1 MIKMN
6 VSAETFDGDMV
17 TETLWF
23 HMNKVDLIELQQ
35 SEPGGFTDTLQAF
48 MSRKPEDWTMAD
60 KFKLFDFFRTMVDK
74 AHGERSSMASD
85 SGSRP
90 EDPRHLQGTASSTT
104 EFVLSLLEDEE
115 KSIKFFNGVMPKSLI
130 EQAKKERPD
139 VFKTIEA

>member
-48 MSRKPEDWTMAD
+48 MSRKPEDWTMSD
-60 KFKLFDFFRTMVDK
+60 KVKLVDFFRTMVDK
-74 AHGERSSMASD
+74 AYGVRSSDGKRFRKSPEILADFKD
-85 SGSRP
+85 SIFY
-90 EDPRHLQGTASSTT
+90 D

>member
-48 MSRKPEDWTMAD
+48 MSRKAEDWTMSD

-74 AHGERSSMASD
+74 AYGERSSDGKRFRKSPEILANFKD
-85 SGSRP
+85 SIFY
-90 EDPRHLQGTASSTT
+90 D

-130 EQAKKERPD
+130 EQAKKARPD

>member
-48 MSRKPEDWTMAD
+48 MSRKPEDWTNKD
-60 KFKLFDFFRTMVDK
+60 KFKLFEFFRTIVDK
-74 AHGERSSMASD
+74 AYGERSSDGKRFRKSPEILANFKD
-85 SGSRP
+85 SIFY
-90 EDPRHLQGTASSTT
+90 D
-104 EFVLSLLEDEE
+104 EFVLNLLEDEK
-115 KSIKFFNGVMPKSLI
+115 KSIKFFNGVMPKALLD
-130 EQAKKERPD
+130 QAKKERPD
-139 VFKTIEA
+139 VFNQIEA

>member
-48 MSRKPEDWTMAD
+48 MSRKPEDWTNKD
-60 KFKLFDFFRTMVDK
+60 KFKLFEFFRVMVDK
-74 AHGERSSMASD
+74 AYGERSSDGKRFKKSPEILANFKD
-85 SGSRP
+85 SIFY
-90 EDPRHLQGTASSTT
+90 D
-104 EFVLSLLEDEE
+104 EFILSLLEDEK
-115 KSIKFFNGVMPKSLI
+115 KSIKFFNGVMPKALL
-130 EQAKKERPD
+130 EQAKKDRPD
-139 VFKTIEA
+139 VFNQIEA

>member
-48 MSRKPEDWTMAD
+48 MSRKPEDWTMSD

-74 AHGERSSMASD
+74 AYGERSSDGKRFRKSPEILANFKD
-85 SGSRP
+85 SIFY
-90 EDPRHLQGTASSTT
+90 D

-115 KSIKFFNGVMPKSLI
+115 KSIKFFNGVMHKSLI

>member
-48 MSRKPEDWTMAD
+48 MSRKPEDWTMKD

-74 AHGERSSMASD
+74 AYGERSSDGKRFRKSPEILANFKD
-85 SGSRP
+85 SIFY
-90 EDPRHLQGTASSTT
+90 D

>member
-48 MSRKPEDWTMAD
+48 MLRKSEDWTMAD

-74 AHGERSSMASD
+74 AYGERSSDGKRFRKSPEILANFKD
-85 SGSRP
+85 SIFY
-90 EDPRHLQGTASSTT
+90 D

-115 KSIKFFNGVMPKSLI
+115 KSIKFFNGVMPKALI

>member
-48 MSRKPEDWTMAD
+48 MSRKPEDWTMQD

-74 AHGERSSMASD
+74 AYGERSSDGKRFRKSPEILANFND
-85 SGSRP
+85 SIFY
-90 EDPRHLQGTASSTT
+90 D

>member
-48 MSRKPEDWTMAD
+48 MSRKPEDWTMKD

-74 AHGERSSMASD
+74 AYGERSSDGKRFRKSPEILANFKD
-85 SGSRP
+85 SIFY
-90 EDPRHLQGTASSTT
+90 D
-104 EFVLSLLEDEE
+104 EFVLSLLENEE
-115 KSIKFFNGVMPKSLI
+115 KSIKFFNGVMPKALI

>member
-48 MSRKPEDWTMAD
+48 MSRKPEDWTMKD

-74 AHGERSSMASD
+74 AYGERSSDGKRFRKSPEILSNFKD
-85 SGSRP
+85 SIFY
-90 EDPRHLQGTASSTT
+90 D

>member
-48 MSRKPEDWTMAD
+48 MSRKPEDWTMKD

-74 AHGERSSMASD
+74 AYGERSSDGKRFRKS
-85 SGSRP
+85 P
-90 EDPRHLQGTASSTT
+90 EILANFKDRIFYD

>member
-48 MSRKPEDWTMAD
+48 MSRKSEDWTMAD

-74 AHGERSSMASD
+74 AYGERSSDGKRFRKSPEILANFKD
-85 SGSRP
+85 SIFY
-90 EDPRHLQGTASSTT
+90 D

-139 VFKTIEA
+139 VFRTIEA

>member
-17 TETLWF
+17 AETLWF

-48 MSRKPEDWTMAD
+48 MSRKPEDWTMSD

-74 AHGERSSMASD
+74 AYGERSTDGKRFRKSPEILANFKD
-85 SGSRP
+85 SIFY
-90 EDPRHLQGTASSTT
+90 D

>member
-48 MSRKPEDWTMAD
+48 MSRKPEDWTRSD

-74 AHGERSSMASD
+74 AYGERSSDGKRFRKSHEILANFKD
-85 SGSRP
+85 SIFY
-90 EDPRHLQGTASSTT
+90 D

-130 EQAKKERPD
+130 EQAKKEHPD

>member
-48 MSRKPEDWTMAD
+48 MSRKPEDWTMSD
-60 KFKLFDFFRTMVDK
+60 KFKLFDFFRAMVDK
-74 AHGERSSMASD
+74 AYGERSSDGKRFRKSPEILANFKD
-85 SGSRP
+85 SIFY
-90 EDPRHLQGTASSTT
+90 D

-130 EQAKKERPD
+130 EQAKKARPD
-139 VFKTIEA
+139 VFQTIEA

>member
-35 SEPGGFTDTLQAF
+35 SEPGGFTDMLQAF
-48 MSRKPEDWTMAD
+48 MSRKPEDWTMSD

-74 AHGERSSMASD
+74 AYGERSSDGKRFRKSPEILANFKD
-85 SGSRP
+85 SIFY
-90 EDPRHLQGTASSTT
+90 D

-130 EQAKKERPD
+130 EQVKKERPD
-139 VFKTIEA
+139 VFKMIES

>member
-48 MSRKPEDWTMAD
+48 MSRKSEDWTMAD

-74 AHGERSSMASD
+74 AYGERSSDGKRFRKSPEILANFKD
-85 SGSRP
+85 SIFY
-90 EDPRHLQGTASSTT
+90 D

-115 KSIKFFNGVMPKSLI
+115 KSIKFFNGVMPKALI
-130 EQAKKERPD
+130 EQARKERPD

>member
-48 MSRKPEDWTMAD
+48 MSRKPEDWTMKD

-74 AHGERSSMASD
+74 AYGERSSDGKRFWKSPEILANFKD
-85 SGSRP
+85 SIFY
-90 EDPRHLQGTASSTT
+90 D

>member
-48 MSRKPEDWTMAD
+48 MSRKPEDWTNKD
-60 KFKLFDFFRTMVDK
+60 KFKLFEFFRTVIDK
-74 AHGERSSMASD
+74 AYGERTSD
-85 SGSRP
+85 GKRFRKSP
-90 EDPRHLQGTASSTT
+90 EILANFKDSIFYD
-104 EFVLSLLEDEE
+104 EFVLSLLEDEK
-115 KSIKFFNGVMPKSLI
+115 KSIKFFNGVMPKALL
-130 EQAKKERPD
+130 EQAKKDRPD
-139 VFKTIEA
+139 VFNQIEA

>member
-17 TETLWF
+17 TETIWF

-48 MSRKPEDWTMAD
+48 MSRKPEDWTMKD

-74 AHGERSSMASD
+74 AYGERSSDGKRFRKSPEILANFKD
-85 SGSRP
+85 SIFY
-90 EDPRHLQGTASSTT
+90 D

-115 KSIKFFNGVMPKSLI
+115 KSIKFFNGVMPKALI
-130 EQAKKERPD
+130 EQVKKERPD

>member
-48 MSRKPEDWTMAD
+48 MSRKPEDWTNKD
-60 KFKLFDFFRTMVDK
+60 KFKLFEFFRAMVDK
-74 AHGERSSMASD
+74 AYGERSSDGKRFRKSPEILASFKD
-85 SGSRP
+85 SIFY
-90 EDPRHLQGTASSTT
+90 D
-104 EFVLSLLEDEE
+104 EFVLSLLEDEK
-115 KSIKFFNGVMPKSLI
+115 KSIKFFNGVMPKALLD
-130 EQAKKERPD
+130 QAKKERPD
-139 VFKTIEA
+139 VFNQIEA

>member
-48 MSRKPEDWTMAD
+48 MSRKPEDWTMKD

-74 AHGERSSMASD
+74 AYGERSSDGKRFRKSPEILANFKD
-85 SGSRP
+85 SIFY
-90 EDPRHLQGTASSTT
+90 D

-115 KSIKFFNGVMPKSLI
+115 KSIKFFNGVMPKVLI
-130 EQAKKERPD
+130 EQGKKERPD

>member
-48 MSRKPEDWTMAD
+48 MSRKSEDWTMAD

-74 AHGERSSMASD
+74 AYGERSSDGKRFRKSPEILANFKD
-85 SGSRP
+85 SIFY
-90 EDPRHLQGTASSTT
+90 D

-139 VFKTIEA
+139 VFKAIES

>member
-74 AHGERSSMASD
+74 AYGERSSDGKRFRKSPEILANFKD
-85 SGSRP
+85 SIFY
-90 EDPRHLQGTASSTT
+90 D

-130 EQAKKERPD
+130 EQAKKARPD

>member
-6 VSAETFDGDMV
+6 VSAETFDGDTV

-48 MSRKPEDWTMAD
+48 MSRKAEDWTMKD

-74 AHGERSSMASD
+74 AYGEKSSDGKRFRKSPEILANFKD
-85 SGSRP
+85 SIFY
-90 EDPRHLQGTASSTT
+90 D

-115 KSIKFFNGVMPKSLI
+115 KSIKFFNGVMPKTLI

>member
-48 MSRKPEDWTMAD
+48 MSRKPEDWTNKD
-60 KFKLFDFFRTMVDK
+60 KFKLFDFFRAMVDK
-74 AHGERSSMASD
+74 AYGERSSDGKRFKKSPEILANFKD
-85 SGSRP
+85 SIFY
-90 EDPRHLQGTASSTT
+90 D
-104 EFVLSLLEDEE
+104 EFILSLLEDEK
-115 KSIKFFNGVMPKSLI
+115 KSIKFFNGVMPKALLD
-130 EQAKKERPD
+130 QAKKERPD
-139 VFKTIEA
+139 VFNQIEA

>member
-48 MSRKPEDWTMAD
+48 MSRKPEDWTMKD

-74 AHGERSSMASD
+74 AYGERSSDGKRFRKSPEILANFKD
-85 SGSRP
+85 SIFY
-90 EDPRHLQGTASSTT
+90 D

-115 KSIKFFNGVMPKSLI
+115 KSIKFFNGVMPKTLI

-139 VFKTIEA
+139 VFKAIEA

>member
-48 MSRKPEDWTMAD
+48 MSRKSEDWTMSD
-60 KFKLFDFFRTMVDK
+60 KFKLFDFFRTMVNK
-74 AHGERSSMASD
+74 AYGERSSDGKRFRKSPEILANFKD
-85 SGSRP
+85 SIFY
-90 EDPRHLQGTASSTT
+90 D
-104 EFVLSLLEDEE
+104 EFVLSLLEDED

>member
-48 MSRKPEDWTMAD
+48 MSRKPEDWTMQD

-74 AHGERSSMASD
+74 AYGERSSDGKRFRKSPEILANFKD
-85 SGSRP
+85 SIFY
-90 EDPRHLQGTASSTT
+90 D

-130 EQAKKERPD
+130 EQAKKARPD

>member
-48 MSRKPEDWTMAD
+48 MSRKPEDWTMSD
-60 KFKLFDFFRTMVDK
+60 KFKLFDFFRAMVDK
-74 AHGERSSMASD
+74 AYGERSSDGKRFRKSPEILANFKD
-85 SGSRP
+85 SIFY
-90 EDPRHLQGTASSTT
+90 D

-115 KSIKFFNGVMPKSLI
+115 KSIKFFNGVMPKPLI
-130 EQAKKERPD
+130 EQAKKARPD

>member
-17 TETLWF
+17 AETLWF

-48 MSRKPEDWTMAD
+48 MSRKPEDWTMKD

-74 AHGERSSMASD
+74 AYGERSSDGKRFRKSPEILANFKD
-85 SGSRP
+85 SIFY
-90 EDPRHLQGTASSTT
+90 D

-115 KSIKFFNGVMPKSLI
+115 KSIKFFNGVMPKALI

>member
-48 MSRKPEDWTMAD
+48 MSRKPEDWTMQD

-74 AHGERSSMASD
+74 AYGERSSDGKRFRKSPEILANFKD
-85 SGSRP
+85 SIFY
-90 EDPRHLQGTASSTT
+90 D

-139 VFKTIEA
+139 VFKAIEA

>member
-48 MSRKPEDWTMAD
+48 MSRKPEDWTMSD

-74 AHGERSSMASD
+74 AYGVRSSDGKRFRKSPEILADFKD
-85 SGSRP
+85 SIFY
-90 EDPRHLQGTASSTT
+90 D